1 MYELEQSEFPK
12 ALPLFDGYLQDP
24 MMHAVIE
31 GRFKG
36 RVFLDD
42 AADPRAA
49 LVCTASECM
58 YVAGGQGRG
67 GFNQR
72 LRQLIMTEV
81 IPAHRSAGQEF
92 LSLFSSPE
100 SYAEELEEL
109 FRDQLPLRTPLST
122 FAFDRDLF
130 QARHGAFQGLEGGN
144 VALKRLGQEELASPG
159 NEYLASEVLSYW
171 GTMERFSEEGTGY
184 CALDGENLVSWCY
197 VQAYGHGSQTL
208 DIWTAPTH
216 RRQGLGTLV
225 AAAVIEASLSD
236 GYAPFWICDKANVA
250 SRKLAER
257 LGFTYTGDIC
267 LVDIPFEPFSF
278 YRTLAQHFFLPQG
291 EHRQAVEAYER
302 AFSVHQGD
310 AEDYYHAALAWAG
323 TGEGDRA
330 LQYLQKAIDHGWKD
344 AERAAGEPAFSALPA
359 GSWQNL
365 LERSDI

>member
-109 FRDQLPLRTPLST
+109 FHDQLPLRTPLST

-216 RRQGLGTLV
+216 RRQG
-225 AAAVIEASLSD
+225 
-236 GYAPFWICDKANVA
+236 
-250 SRKLAER
+250 RQR
-257 LGFTYTGDIC
+257 L
-267 LVDIPFEPFSF
+267 
-278 YRTLAQHFFLPQG
+278 YRQHQELNL
-291 EHRQAVEAYER
+291 YEL
-302 AFSVHQGD
+302 F
-310 AEDYYHAALAWAG
+310 
-323 TGEGDRA
+323 
-330 LQYLQKAIDHGWKD
+330 
-344 AERAAGEPAFSALPA
+344 
-359 GSWQNL
+359 
-365 LERSDI
+365 

>member
-1 MYELEQSEFPK
+1 MYELEQSEFHK
-12 ALPLFDGYLQDP
+12 ALPLFDGCLQDP

-31 GRFKG
+31 GRSKG
-36 RVFLDD
+36 RAFLDD

-49 LVCTASECM
+49 LVCTGSECV

-67 GFNQR
+67 GFNQQ

-81 IPAHRSAGQEF
+81 IPAHRSVGQEF
-92 LSLFSSPE
+92 LSLFSFPE

-109 FRDQLPLRTPLST
+109 FSDQLPLRTPLST
-122 FAFDRDLF
+122 FSFDRDLF
-130 QARHGAFQGLEGGN
+130 QARHGTFEGPEGSS
-144 VALKRLGQEELASPG
+144 VALKKLGKEELASPE
-159 NEYLASEVLSYW
+159 NEYVASEVLAYR
-171 GTMERFSEEGTGY
+171 GTIERFLRDGAGY

-236 GYAPFWICDKANVA
+236 GYAPFWICDKANLA

-257 LGFTYTGDIC
+257 LGFAYTGDIC

-278 YRTLAQHFFLPQG
+278 YRALAQHFFLPQG
-291 EHRQAVEAYER
+291 EYRQAADAYER
-302 AFSVHQGD
+302 AFSVQQGD
-310 AEDYYHAALAWAG
+310 AEDYYHAAVAWAG

-344 AERAAGEPAFSALPA
+344 TERAAGEPAFSALPVD
-359 GSWQNL
+359 SWRGL
-365 LERSDI
+365 LD